1 MSDLFKTLKMGLNRQ
16 DSERIEKQQKKQQEY
31 KLIGKRRRIPGLNLF
46 SYNTVTKELKLA
58 PVEKNVT
65 LGLNGSPDY
74 KTNIKIEKDCIYL
87 QALNIDNARRKL
99 MKKGIIKE

>member
-1 MSDLFKTLKMGLNRQ
+1 MSDLFKTLKMGLDRQ
-16 DSERIEKQQKKQQEY
+16 DSERIEQKQKKQQEY

-58 PVEKNVT
+58 PVEKNVA
-65 LGLNGSPDY
+65 LGLNGPDY

-87 QALNIDNARRKL
+87 QALNMDNARRKL